1 MRLRILLFAA
11 VAAAAMAVGPTAS
24 ASTRNPQTAG
34 LQVALRAQGLY
45 RGPIDAISG
54 PRTVAAVRAFQRLQ
68 RLPVTGLADAR
79 TRKALG
85 PLGRPLFGARTLK
98 RGAFG
103 WDVAVL
109 QFLLARQGISVP
121 VNAYFDGPTLH
132 GVRIMQKRLHL
143 RRDGV
148 VGVHTFTALVKRNPV
163 PLARP
168 IAVRVQK
175 TKTHHQPS
183 HRHLHRRR
191 VLTGIHVVRSGDTL
205 TGLARHYHTTV
216 AKLARMNHFDAS
228 HFLLI
233 GTRLRV
239 PHIEHAKQVEHV
251 KHVAVKRVAVRT
263 TSVTS
268 VRGLLDRWAVHYGVS
283 LHLVR
288 ALAWMES
295 GYNNGLVSSVGARGI
310 MQLLPTTFHFAESVL
325 IGHHL
330 RHDAN
335 GNVRA
340 GVAYLSHL
348 LHDFHG
354 DRRLALAGWYQGEG
368 AVRKHGVYGVS
379 KQFVSDVLALEQ
391 RM

>member
-11 VAAAAMAVGPTAS
+11 VAACALAVGPATLAS
-24 ASTRNPQTAG
+24 GGRNPQTAG

-54 PRTVAAVRAFQRLQ
+54 PATVAAVRVFQQ
-68 RLPVTGLADAR
+68 SQGLPVTGLADAR
-79 TRKALG
+79 TRQALG
-85 PLGRPLFGARTLK
+85 PLGRPLFGARSLR

-109 QFLLARQGISVP
+109 QFLLVRQGINVP
-121 VNAYFDGPTLH
+121 VNAYFDAPTLH
-132 GVRIMQKRLHL
+132 GVQLMQKRLHVP
-143 RRDGV
+143 RDGV
-148 VGVHTFTALVKRNPV
+148 VGPHTFAALVRREPV

-168 IAVRVQK
+168 MLVARK
-175 TKTHHQPS
+175 HASHHAS
-183 HRHLHRRR
+183 HHKAHR
-191 VLTGIHVVRSGDTL
+191 VLTGVHVVRSGESL
-205 TGLARHYHTTV
+205 SSIARHYHTSV
-216 AKLARMNHFDAS
+216 ARLARLNHLDPT

-239 PHIEHAKQVEHV
+239 PHVRHAH
-251 KHVAVKRVAVRT
+251 HVATQRVAYRT
-263 TSVTS
+263 SSVAS
-268 VRGLLDRWAVHYGVS
+268 VRGLLDRWAAHYGVNA
-283 LHLVR
+283 HLVR

-295 GYNNGLVSSVGARGI
+295 GYNNHLVSSVGARGI
-310 MQLLPTTFHFAESVL
+310 MQLLPSTFRFSESVL

-368 AVRKHGVYGVS
+368 AVRKHGLYRVS
-379 KQFVSDVLALEQ
+379 RTFVKDVLALEA

>member
-1 MRLRILLFAA
+1 MRVRILLVAA
-11 VAAAAMAVGPTAS
+11 VAVGATAAAPAAFAS
-24 ASTRNPQTAG
+24 GVRNPQTAG

-54 PRTVAAVRAFQRLQ
+54 PNTVAAVRAFQRIHG
-68 RLPVTGLADAR
+68 LPVTGLANAR

-85 PLGRPLFGARTLK
+85 PLGRPLFGARTLH

-109 QFLLARQGISVP
+109 QFLLVRQGISVP

-132 GVRIMQKRLHL
+132 GVRVMQHRLHL

-148 VGVHTFTALVKRNPV
+148 VGPHTFAALVRREPV

-168 IAVRVQK
+168 IAVTVHK
-175 TKTHHQPS
+175 TRH
-183 HRHLHRRR
+183 HRHRRT
-191 VLTGIHVVRSGDTL
+191 LTAVHVVHAGESL
-205 TGLARHYHTTV
+205 SEIARHYHTTV
-216 AKLARMNHFDAS
+216 AKLARLNHLDPS

-239 PHIEHAKQVEHV
+239 PRVRHV
-251 KHVAVKRVAVRT
+251 GTTRVAYRT
-263 TSVTS
+263 ESVAS
-268 VRGLLDRWAVHYGVS
+268 VRAFLDHWAGHYGVGV
-283 LHLVR
+283 HLVR

-295 GYNNGLVSSVGARGI
+295 GYNNALVSSVGARGI
-310 MQLLPTTFHFAESVL
+310 MQLLPSTFRFAENVL
-325 IGHHL
+325 IGHRV

-354 DRRLALAGWYQGEG
+354 DKRLALAGWYQGER
-368 AVRKHGVYGVS
+368 AVRKHGVYKVS
-379 KQFVSDVLALEQ
+379 KTFVQNVLALEK

>member
-1 MRLRILLFAA
+1 MRLRILLVGVVAACA
-11 VAAAAMAVGPTAS
+11 VAVVPAASGAG
-24 ASTRNPQTAG
+24 RNPQTAG

-54 PRTVAAVRAFQRLQ
+54 PATVAAVRAFQRSEG
-68 RLPVTGLADAR
+68 LPVTGLADAR

-85 PLGRPLFGARTLK
+85 PLGRPLFGARSLHQ
-98 RGAFG
+98 GAFG

-109 QFLLARQGISVP
+109 QFLLVRQGINVP
-121 VNAYFDGPTLH
+121 VNAYFDAPTLH
-132 GVRIMQKRLHL
+132 GVQLMQTRLHL
-143 RRDGV
+143 PHDGV
-148 VGVHTFTALVKRNPV
+148 VGPHTFAALVRREPV

-168 IAVRVQK
+168 MLVARRAHSAHRSSHHTHRVR
-175 TKTHHQPS
+175 
-183 HRHLHRRR
+183 
-191 VLTGIHVVRSGDTL
+191 TGVHVVRSGESL
-205 TGLARHYHTTV
+205 SSIARRYHTTV
-216 AKLARMNHFDAS
+216 ARLARMNHLDPA

-239 PHIEHAKQVEHV
+239 PHGRHAH
-251 KHVAVKRVAVRT
+251 HVATQNVAYRT
-263 TSVTS
+263 SSVAS
-268 VRGLLDRWAVHYGVS
+268 VRSLLDHWAAHYGVNV
-283 LHLVR
+283 HLVR

-295 GYNNGLVSSVGARGI
+295 GYNNHLVSSVGARGI
-310 MQLLPTTFHFAESVL
+310 MQLLPSTFRFSESVL

-354 DRRLALAGWYQGEG
+354 NRRLALAGWYQGEG
-368 AVRKHGVYGVS
+368 AVRKHGLYKVS
-379 KQFVSDVLALEQ
+379 KTFVKDVLALER

>member
-1 MRLRILLFAA
+1 MRLRIVLLGV
-11 VAAAAMAVGPTAS
+11 VAAAALAVVPTAL
-24 ASTRNPQTAG
+24 ASSRNPQIAG

-54 PRTVAAVRAFQRLQ
+54 PGTVAAVRAFQRIEK
-68 RLPVTGLADAR
+68 LPVTGLANGR

-85 PLGRPLFGARTLK
+85 PLGRPLFGARSLH

-109 QFLLARQGISVP
+109 QFLLVRQGISVP
-121 VNAYFDGPTLH
+121 VNAYFDAPTLH
-132 GVRIMQKRLHL
+132 GVRVMQRRLHL

-148 VGVHTFTALVKRNPV
+148 VGPNTFTALVKREPT

-168 IAVRVQK
+168 IAVK
-175 TKTHHQPS
+175 IHTTN
-183 HRHLHRRR
+183 HRRHHHR
-191 VLTGIHVVRSGDTL
+191 TLTAVHVVHSGDTL
-205 TGLARHYHTTV
+205 TALARHYHTTV
-216 AKLARMNHFDAS
+216 ARLARMNHLDPRR
-228 HFLLI
+228 FLLI

-239 PHIEHAKQVEHV
+239 PHVKQL
-251 KHVAVKRVAVRT
+251 KHVSATRVAERT
-263 TSVTS
+263 QSVAS
-268 VRGLLDRWAVHYGVS
+268 VRGLLDRWAGHYGVS
-283 LHLVR
+283 VHLVR

-295 GYNNGLVSSVGARGI
+295 GYNNALVSSVGARGI
-310 MQLLPTTFHFAESVL
+310 MQLLPSTFSFAESVL

-330 RHDAN
+330 RHDAS

-354 DRRLALAGWYQGEG
+354 DKRLALAGWYQGER
-368 AVRKHGVYGVS
+368 AVRKHGVYKVS
-379 KQFVSDVLALEQ
+379 KTFVSAVLALEK